1 MRFRF
6 WLLSLLV
13 GLSMTAVA
21 QHGHHGH
28 IKDPLPAN
36 FDQDVVILDVRT
48 TGEYKDEHVLN
59 ALNIYYRDV
68 DESIGKVTTDKTRQF
83 LVYCAVGMRARRAQD
98 TLQSLGYTNVI
109 NMGGLVDMIDAGFE
123 TEN

>member
-68 DESIGKVTTDKTRQF
+68 DESIGKVTTDKIVKFLSIVQLECAPDGPRTR
-83 LVYCAVGMRARRAQD
+83 CRAWGTPMSSIWAAWW
-98 TLQSLGYTNVI
+98 I
-109 NMGGLVDMIDAGFE
+109 
-123 TEN
+123 